1 MSSTLVFSHKAK
13 EEAQSNRSSPSKKKK
28 KVYANIVYVAY
39 CDVKVGDPL
48 DIRLTV

>member
-13 EEAQSNRSSPSKKKK
+13 EEAQSNRSSPSKKK

>member
-13 EEAQSNRSSPSKKKK
+13 EEAQSNRSSPSKK